1 MEKKIHLSKGF
12 YLGFYFG
19 GVVLATIM
27 LFVGIA
33 MVANEIMA
41 GIAFLVLA
49 FLLWL
54 FIMFIIMMLYYK
66 MWAAIQDGH
75 ARTTPG
81 KAVGFM
87 FIPFFN
93 LYWMFQAIWGFSV
106 DYNAYIE
113 RHSIETQPLPAGLF
127 LTFCILSLAGAIPYI
142 GIIVSFASIVIFI
155 IMVLKICDA
164 VNILPAEPQKSLSE
178 YSA

>member
-12 YLGFYFG
+12 YLGSYFG
-19 GVVLATIM
+19 GGALATIM
-27 LFVGIA
+27 MIA
-33 MVANEIMA
+33 GMVMLANEIMA
-41 GIAFLVLA
+41 GIALLLLA
-49 FLLWL
+49 IPLLI
-54 FIMFIIMMLYYK
+54 FVTVIIMVLYYR

-87 FIPFFN
+87 FIPFFH
-93 LYWMFQAIWGFSV
+93 LYWVFQAIWGYSV

-113 RHSIETQPLPAGLF
+113 RHSINAPPLPAGLF

-142 GIIVSFASIVIFI
+142 GTIVAFANIVIFI
-155 IMVLKICDA
+155 IMVVKICDA